1 MRSSPTSHEFSSP
14 LSRQRASERL
24 NSLMLSG
31 SLHMKILHDICDTSG
46 DGREKAGLQWAT
58 SCLLLLVVERP
69 SRDRAK
75 STQTQPKSKVIC

>member
-14 LSRQRASERL
+14 LSRRRASERL

-46 DGREKAGLQWAT
+46 DGREKAGLQPV
-58 SCLLLLVVERP
+58 LFVVVVERP